1 MAVTETVVRVQWG
14 DGRITE
20 VSDGGVGRRRAIAVA
35 ANDVT
40 TLDAAVARGEAVL
53 ATLGTR
59 ESVTAQLEDADD
71 WPQLRAR
78 FTVPGFDG
86 SPQVQRLVSRRV
98 SWDRNGFAAITPTFQ
113 TPEEQLEQ
121 RNKIAL
127 ERMATGLVGGRNAGV
142 QPLRQSE
149 LGIPHGVLRSVRIPA
164 FTKAPLATATGPD
177 WKADTTTIVTKTQFL
192 LTPSAATDDDI
203 DVVINV
209 DGTPVVALQLPQGN
223 WARSFLGNLLIPAGA
238 VLRPDID
245 IGSNDPADLE
255 DHKLTI
261 QFDAAPASLRLE
273 R

>member
-1 MAVTETVVRVQWG
+1 MTETVARVQWG
-14 DGRITE
+14 GGRVTE
-20 VSDGGVGRRRAIAVA
+20 VSDGGSGRKRAITVA

-40 TLDAAVARGEAVL
+40 TIDAAVARGEAAL
-53 ATLGTR
+53 ATLGQR
-59 ESVTAQLEDADD
+59 DSVTATVEDLDD
-71 WPQLRAR
+71 WPQLRMR
-78 FTVPGFDG
+78 RTVVGFDG
-86 SPQVQRLVSRRV
+86 EPVAQRLVARRV
-98 SWDRNGFAAITPTFQ
+98 AWDRNGFATITPTFQ
-113 TPEEQLEQ
+113 SPEEEIQE
-121 RNKIAL
+121 RNKTAL
-127 ERMATGLVGGRNAGV
+127 ERMATGMTGGRNAGV

-164 FTKAPLATATGPD
+164 FTKAPLATATGPE

-223 WARSFLGNLLIPAGA
+223 WARSYLGNLLLPAGA

-261 QFDAAPASLRLE
+261 QFDAAPASLRIE